1 VQFRLISKLVWLS
14 KQRSFVA
21 ALAGWAPELAPRV
34 MRRQVPLVAF
44 LCAAVLVAAVPALA
58 EPTVAE
64 KRAEAG
70 RVLAQVQQLDASLA
84 HVIQAYDLA
93 TERLNRV
100 RLALRENGKSL
111 AIARASLKRAQ
122 DRYAA
127 RLMEIYTAGGGNS
140 GLDVLV
146 GATGLDD
153 LLNRLNTTSRIAAAD
168 DQIVQQVKSFRDE
181 VQRREARLKRARRSA
196 ASLVA
201 ERAAARHSVES
212 QLVQRRQLLSS
223 IRGQIA
229 QLEAQERARQA
240 ELRRELHARL
250 ATQEQQARAQALD
263 NTFSAPG
270 TTPSTGSS
278 DPATGAPPA
287 PVTAPSRGN
296 VVAIAMRYLG
306 VPYRWGGASPST
318 GFDCSGFTMYVY
330 AQVGI
335 SLPHYTG
342 SQYAMG
348 VPVPRSQLQPGD
360 LVFFDGLG
368 HEGIYVGNNQ
378 FIHAPHTGDV
388 VKISS
393 ISGWYAATYVGARR
407 V

>member
-1 VQFRLISKLVWLS
+1 MQFRVIPKLGQLR
-14 KQRSFVA
+14 QHRRLLG
-21 ALAGWAPELAPRV
+21 ALAVPVADVSARV
-34 MRRQVPLVAF
+34 VRRRALPVAF
-44 LCAAVLVAAVPALA
+44 VCAAVLLAAVPALA
-58 EPTVAE
+58 DPTIAE
-64 KRAEAG
+64 KQAEAHQ
-70 RVLAQVQQLDASLA
+70 VLGQVQQLDASLA
-84 HVIQAYDLA
+84 HATQAYDLA
-93 TERLNRV
+93 NERLNRV
-100 RLALRENGKSL
+100 RKALKENGKNL

-122 DRYAA
+122 HHYAA
-127 RLMEIYTAGGGNS
+127 RVLDLYTSGGGDS

-146 GATGLDD
+146 GATSLDD
-153 LLNRLNTTSRIAAAD
+153 LLDRLNTANRIAFAD
-168 DQIVQQVKSFRDE
+168 QQIVLQVRRFRDE
-181 VQRREARLKRARRSA
+181 VQRRQARLKHARWSA
-196 ASLVA
+196 ANLVA
-201 ERAAARHSVES
+201 ERAAARRSIES
-212 QLVQRRQLLSS
+212 QLDQRRQLLSS

-240 ELRRELHARL
+240 ELRRELQARV
-250 ATQEQQARAQALD
+250 AAQEQQARTQALD
-263 NTFSAPG
+263 NTFSAPAA
-270 TTPSTGSS
+270 STGSS
-278 DPATGAPPA
+278 DSAVGASTT

-393 ISGWYAATYVGARR
+393 ISGWYASTYVGARR